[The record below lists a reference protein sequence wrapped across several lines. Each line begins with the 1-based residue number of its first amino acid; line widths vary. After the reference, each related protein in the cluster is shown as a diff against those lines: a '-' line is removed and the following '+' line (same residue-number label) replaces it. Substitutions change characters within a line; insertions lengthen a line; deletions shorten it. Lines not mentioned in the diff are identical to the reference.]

1 MEPLIATFHID
12 WKIIIAQMV
21 NFGLVFLVLYLYAL
35 KPLSKLMAE
44 RSERITKGLTDAK
57 ENSTILEKSKKEYE
71 EALTKA
77 RKEAQVLFEAG
88 KKEAQSKKEQML
100 AETKVEVD
108 KMIEGGKKILEAE
121 KVKMLME
128 AKKELVDLVMLAT
141 EKVTGTKDANLQE
154 KALKEINS
162 LTK

>member
-21 NFGLVFLVLYLYAL
+21 NFGLVFLVLYIYAL

-44 RSERITKGLTDAK
+44 RSDRIAKGLTDAK
-57 ENSTILEKSKKEYE
+57 ENSTVLEKSKKDYE
-71 EALTKA
+71 DALTKA
-77 RKEAQVLFEAG
+77 RKEAQVLFDAG
-88 KKEAQSKKEQML
+88 KKEAEQKREAML
-100 AETKVEVD
+100 VSTKAEVD
-108 KMIEGGKKILEAE
+108 KMIEDGKKILEAE

-128 AKKELVDLVMLAT
+128 AKKELVDLVVLTT

>member
-21 NFGLVFLVLYLYAL
+21 NFAIVFVVLFWFAL
-35 KPLSKLMAE
+35 RPLMVLMQS
-44 RSERITKGLTDAK
+44 RTNKILQGIKDAK
-57 ENSTILEKSKKEYE
+57 TNSEVLAKSTAEYE
-71 EALTKA
+71 ASILKA
-77 RKEAQVLFEAG
+77 KKEAQVLFEAG

-121 KVKMLME
+121 KIKMLME

>member
-1 MEPLIATFHID
+1 MEPLIATLHID

-21 NFGLVFLVLYLYAL
+21 NFGLVFLVLYMFAL
-35 KPLSKLMAE
+35 KPLMALMLA
-44 RSERITKGLTDAK
+44 RT
-57 ENSTILEKSKKEYE
+57 
-71 EALTKA
+71 EAMLVSTKA
-77 RKEAQVLFEAG
+77 
-88 KKEAQSKKEQML
+88 
-100 AETKVEVD
+100 EVD
-108 KMIEGGKKILEAE
+108 KMIEDGKKILEAE

-128 AKKELVDLVMLAT
+128 AKKELVDLVVLAT